1 MSTLERYIV
10 EDDVYRLCVDCNR
23 RFSLVDEIDREEYFY
38 GHDCQPV
45 YTVGGCSPEDA
56 DLCEICEW
64 NEKEYAEGKWCNSCK
79 RENKESDIR

>member
-23 RFSLVDEIDREEYFY
+23 RFSLVDEIDREEYFF

-45 YTVGGCSPEDA
+45 YTDA
-56 DLCEICEW
+56 LTV
-64 NEKEYAEGKWCNSCK
+64 
-79 RENKESDIR
+79 